1 MTLRHSDG
9 TATAGVKA
17 PPRSAR
23 PASRWTQTRQLSPR
37 ERADLGLAARL
48 ALPPGEQ
55 GEVAVFSGRPDPVAV
70 MEDQASSR
78 LPELV
83 PVRHARMMA
92 SPFDFFR
99 GNAQGMAIDLGTAPT
114 SGLRAQICGDAHL
127 SNFGL
132 FGSAERRLVFDLNDF
147 DETLPGPWEWDVK
160 RLAASMVV
168 AARANGFTPK
178 ECRKIVRATVRR
190 YRDATAQFAGMR
202 ALEVWYAR
210 ADLEALNGMVG
221 NRLSKRSRKRLGKAV
236 GKARGNDGLRAF
248 NKLTVRAHGE
258 ARIMADPP
266 LLVPIADLVPGAG
279 RQEIEQEI
287 EGLLDGYRRTLGSDR
302 RELLDQYRFVD
313 LARKVVGVGSVGTR
327 CWIALL
333 QGRDGKDPLLLQI
346 KEAQASV
353 LKSEVPKEMRQR
365 SMSANEGERVV
376 SGQRLMQAASDIF
389 LGWQRVVGIDGQRR
403 DFYVR
408 QLRDMKGSAVV
419 EEMVPDGMRLY
430 GEACAW
436 TLARAHARTCD
447 AIAISAYLGED
458 DSFPD
463 AMASFAEA
471 YADVNE
477 RDYQS
482 LVEAVRSGLLEAQD
496 LV

>member
-1 MTLRHSDG
+1 MTVSTPKTSVDG
-9 TATAGVKA
+9 TE
-17 PPRSAR
+17 PSRSATR
-23 PASRWTQTRQLSPR
+23 RTSPSSRKPHLTPS
-37 ERADLGLAARL
+37 ERADRGRAARR
-48 ALPPGEQ
+48 AFPPGEQ
-55 GEVAVFSGRPDPVAV
+55 GDSVLSPDRPDPVDV
-70 MEDQASSR
+70 IEEQARSR
-78 LPELV
+78 VPELV
-83 PVRHARMMA
+83 PVRHARMMV
-92 SPFDFFR
+92 SPFTFYR
-99 GNAQGMAIDLGTAPT
+99 GNAKGMAIDLGTAPT
-114 SGLRAQICGDAHL
+114 SGLRVQACGDAHL
-127 SNFGL
+127 ANFGL
-132 FGSAERRLVFDLNDF
+132 FASPERRLVFDVNDF

-430 GEACAW
+430 GEACGW
-436 TLARAHARTCD
+436 TLARAHARSGD
-447 AIAISAYLGED
+447 PIAVSAYLGED
-458 DSFPD
+458 DAFPD
-463 AMASFAEA
+463 AIAGFAER
-471 YADVNE
+471 YADINE
-477 RDYQS
+477 RDHHTF
-482 LVEAVRSGLLEAQD
+482 VEAVNSGRVQAQD
-496 LV
+496 IA